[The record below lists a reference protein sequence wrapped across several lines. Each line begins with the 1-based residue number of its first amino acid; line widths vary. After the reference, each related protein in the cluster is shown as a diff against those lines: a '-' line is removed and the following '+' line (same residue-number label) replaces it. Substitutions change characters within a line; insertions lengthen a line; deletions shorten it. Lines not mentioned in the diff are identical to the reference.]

1 MKFSWLFPP
10 GSLDLLNLRMKIR
23 AEGCRHCHQCSAVV
37 SHGWLKGYA
46 AEGSTGIATRGM
58 RFFVPTDTQILAVAA
73 LFPFTGIAS
82 SRTVR

>member
-23 AEGCRHCHQCSAVV
+23 AEGCCHCHQRSSVV

-46 AEGSTGIATRGM
+46 AEGSTGMATRGM
-58 RFFVPTDTQILAVAA
+58 RFFVLTDTQIPAAVAR
-73 LFPFTGIAS
+73 FPSTGM
-82 SRTVR
+82 R